1 MSGEDRRA
9 AILAAAR
16 RAFAERGYQGA
27 GTARIAEAA
36 GCSEAILY
44 RHFPSKRDLLLEV
57 LRAEVE
63 GRVAGG
69 RAMAP
74 PPGVD
79 PASALPEV
87 LRARLG
93 DGEMVVTIRLILLA
107 LSMSGDPEVA
117 QAVRALFHGARAPVR
132 AALEQGQRNG
142 SVRDDVDPEIL
153 TWLWHGLFV
162 VAGVRNALADDGV
175 AGEAIEAARVLAA
188 ALAPP
193 AAG

>member
-16 RAFAERGYQGA
+16 RAFSESGFQGA
-27 GTARIAEAA
+27 GTAQIAAAA

-44 RHFPSKRDLLLEV
+44 RHFSSKRELLLEV

-79 PASALPEV
+79 PASALSEV
-87 LRARLG
+87 LRARLA

-107 LSMSGDPEVA
+107 LSMSGDPEVGE
-117 QAVRALFHGARAPVR
+117 AVRTLFHGVRAPVR
-132 AALEQGQRNG
+132 AALEQGQRSG
-142 SVRDDVDPEIL
+142 SVRDDVDPELL
-153 TWLWHGLFV
+153 TWLWHGLFI

-175 AGEAIEAARVLAA
+175 AMEAVEAARVLAA